1 MIYAPILAV
10 DFDGTIVDHEFPNI
24 GKLKPRAKEVLQNL
38 HSWGCRIIIW
48 TCRDGVYLQEALKFL
63 RTHDIP
69 YDCVNCNI
77 PEIDFTSNK
86 IFANYYIDDLNLG
99 GFPGWNEVQ
108 KAVLADRY
116 FTRKEQE

>member
-1 MIYAPILAV
+1 MIYPPIVAV
-10 DFDGTIVDHEFPNI
+10 DFDGTIVDHEFPKI
-24 GKLKPRAKEVLQNL
+24 GKLKPHVVEVLQRL
-38 HSWGCRIIIW
+38 HSFGCRIIIW